1 VFDNTPPSGGSLS
14 HTDSPNPG
22 DRIAAAL
29 SSLRRTPP
37 PGWLWA
43 LWVSSLPAGRR
54 DPLAG
59 AVPTDAAVIPVGE
72 GEGFDTSPPHYGIVP
87 RGALPSYGHDGAT
100 APEVFAGHLVR
111 MFATGSAP
119 DVCMCAACIP
129 TGTPRGLVEYLAEE
143 VAAEAEW
150 PSDAETAPD
159 PGRFVRFT
167 VALEVAAARAMR
179 EHYIHALNGGLAPAD
194 WHAQAMDPT
203 YPGHYIARMSDTGLA
218 VGVCSVMWSPRGLC
232 HGWPHLYPVELYA
245 ALCEGFSYPVPSPY
259 SHEWHAQAAAE
270 QRLDGGFSFD
280 LLRNTAEDLAGIL
293 EDGRSPW
300 EGITSRRPEVNP

>member
-1 VFDNTPPSGGSLS
+1 MSDYTPPPGGSLS

-59 AVPTDAAVIPVGE
+59 VVPADAAVIPVGE

-87 RGALPSYGHDGAT
+87 RDALPPYGHDGAT
-100 APEVFAGHLVR
+100 APEVFAGYLVG
-111 MFATGSAP
+111 MLATGTAP
-119 DVCMCAACIP
+119 EGCLCGACIP
-129 TGTPRGLVEYLAEE
+129 TGAPPGLVRYLSDE
-143 VAAEAEW
+143 VATGIGWVAGAAT
-150 PSDAETAPD
+150 SPD
-159 PGRFVRFT
+159 PARNIRFT

-179 EHYIHALNGGLAPAD
+179 EHYIHALDTGQAPAD

-203 YPGHYIARMSDTGLA
+203 HPGHYMARMSDTGLA
-218 VGVCSVMWSPRGLC
+218 AGVCSVLWSEGL
-232 HGWPHLYPVELYA
+232 PHLYPVELYA

-259 SHEWHAQAAAE
+259 SHEWHAQAVAE
-270 QRLDGGFSFD
+270 QKLDGGFSFD

-293 EDGRSPW
+293 EDGRRPW